1 MGYKQTIVKAVKNS
15 NIHLD
20 NFSQVVRNIEVIN
33 PQTVRFTFEVIPV
46 FGEFRI
52 DTKYS
57 SNPQPSRTIEVD
69 VKVYGRV
76 SIRLASPPELRTK
89 DFLKFVDLFNVNLT
103 KIVDKAIYN
112 YKVVSSLT
120 TA

>member
-15 NIHLD
+15 RIELD
-20 NFSQVVRNIEVIN
+20 NFAQVVRKIEAIDN
-33 PQTVRFTFEVIPV
+33 QTVRFTFEVIPV
-46 FGEFRI
+46 FGDYRI

-57 SNPQPSRTIEVD
+57 SNPQPSGTIEVD

-76 SIRLASPPELRTK
+76 SIRLACKPELRTK

-103 KIVDKAIYN
+103 KVVDKALYN
-112 YKVVSSLT
+112 YKVISSLT